1 MALKITK
8 AERTALAAIIL
19 AIDNERDSA
28 NAARRLLSERIE
40 EVRDD
45 LALLLSEANQAIA
58 DYNGSLEEFTSWR
71 DVVAGRLNEE
81 VGEKSD
87 KWHESDKASEV
98 ADWIQTLESI
108 EPEEVEELDD
118 IDLPEVGEE
127 IGEGDFVSEVN
138 DLADAPEGV
147 A

>member
-1 MALKITK
+1 VALKITK

-19 AIDNERDSA
+19 AIDTQRDVM
-28 NAARRLLSERIE
+28 NAARQALAARIS
-40 EVRDD
+40 EVRDELD
-45 LALLLSEANQAIA
+45 QLVSEANQATA
-58 DYNGSLEEFTSWR
+58 DYNGELEEFTGWR

-98 ADWIQTLESI
+98 ADWISTLESI
-108 EPEEVEELDD
+108 EPEEVEELDE
-118 IDLPEVGEE
+118 IDLPDVSEE
-127 IGEGDFVSEVN
+127 IEEGDFVTEVN
-138 DLADAPEGV
+138 DLADAPEM